1 MFPQN
6 QKLNKTIWFQIMIER
21 QYMCGRNVLKYLCTF
36 WLIYVHFRAQL
47 ANFESCI
54 LGDWDRS
61 VIHHDTSLIWSRAWI
76 WCFSKIFLD
85 FKDFL
90 LGLTQMW
97 RDLFHPFWVRRW
109 SFLLSPNIPQIHC
122 IPEQGSDQWFNS
134 AQLFSQR
141 SRIGCREIFE
151 KKPNCVFKDQNFRPH
166 DKRRV
171 RQQANAI
178 SWRLIANNLKH
189 LNTSKLQ
196 KLQKLMQ

>member
-47 ANFESCI
+47 AKFESCI

-61 VIHHDTSLIWSRAWI
+61 VIHHDTSLIRSRAWI

-97 RDLFHPFWVRRW
+97 RELFHPFELGGGP
-109 SFLLSPNIPQIHC
+109 SFSHRTFHKFTAFQNRDQTNDSIQLNYSAKGQELDVEKSLKRNQIV
-122 IPEQGSDQWFNS
+122 
-134 AQLFSQR
+134 FS
-141 SRIGCREIFE
+141 
-151 KKPNCVFKDQNFRPH
+151 KTK
-166 DKRRV
+166 
-171 RQQANAI
+171 I
-178 SWRLIANNLKH
+178 SGPMTRGEFVNKQIL
-189 LNTSKLQ
+189 
-196 KLQKLMQ
+196 